1 MKTCKDCH
9 KRLTCT
15 ELCPEVELIANQ
27 DHVDDKKL
35 VYTQGSN
42 ALDYI
47 RDKSGMDVADMER
60 DMALGPEEMAIIDK
74 CGLPSRQYDCIVLHY
89 FHGMKFRD
97 IGRYLGIPNQNVTTH
112 LERAKIKI
120 KSELSKK
127 LA

>member
-9 KRLTCT
+9 KRLTCQ

-27 DHVDDKKL
+27 DHIDDKNL
-35 VYTQGSN
+35 VYTQGSD

-74 CGLPSRQYDCIVLHY
+74 CGLPSRQYDCMDLHY
-89 FHGMKFRD
+89 FHGMTFRD
-97 IGRYLGIPNQNVTTH
+97 IGAFLGISGPMVLKH
-112 LERAKIKI
+112 VKRAKIKLY
-120 KSELSKK
+120 KRLTNP
-127 LA
+127 L

>member
-1 MKTCKDCH
+1 MKTCKDCP
-9 KRLTCT
+9 KRSTCT
-15 ELCPEVELIANQ
+15 ELCKEAEQIASQ
-27 DHVDDKKL
+27 DHIVESAL
-35 VYTQGSN
+35 VYTQGSG

-47 RDKSGMDVADMER
+47 RDKSGIDVADMER
-60 DMALGPEEMAIIDK
+60 DMAIGPEEMAIIDK

-89 FHGMKFRD
+89 FHGMTFRD
-97 IGRYLGIPNQNVTTH
+97 IGRYLGIPFQNVTTH